1 MSRNPGVLEAPD
13 RPSGMDSS
21 AQWLA
26 GEGAG
31 SWFSLQHLKGG
42 VVSVKRFSPSGE
54 LECSGK
60 FQTTQE
66 LNLSTPYTITY
77 PSHCQMITLIQNGQ
91 SIVLTRMMDL

>member
-13 RPSGMDSS
+13 RPSEIDTA

-31 SWFSLQHLKGG
+31 SWFSLQQLKGG
-42 VVSVKRFSPSGE
+42 LFFSKRFSPSGK
-54 LECSGK
+54 LECSGE

-66 LNLSTPYTITY
+66 FNFS
-77 PSHCQMITLIQNGQ
+77 N
-91 SIVLTRMMDL
+91 SIHF